1 MDSINLTQI
10 MNWNGNHGK
19 SGYMFQEIRQ
29 NLTTTHPIQTVQKK
43 KNAKIKHQNYT
54 NYNLS
59 NTNGAKYVIIK
70 SAPALLIES
79 NDSKI
84 ESSVR

>member
-1 MDSINLTQI
+1 MENPAICFKRYDRTLPQLIQ
-10 MNWNGNHGK
+10 
-19 SGYMFQEIRQ
+19 YRQ
-29 NLTTTHPIQTVQKK
+29 CK